1 MTLLCKLDA
10 ALERVEEVFIGAL
23 LIASSFVLFINVV
36 ARYGFNDS
44 FTWAEELK
52 RYAIVW
58 MVFIGSSLAARK
70 GAHISV
76 DVLWRVLGDHPARR
90 VLVVS
95 VDALCVLFSL
105 FLVVYGWDLVAQ
117 AREFGQVTASLQVP
131 LWTVQLAI
139 PVGGALMALRFAQ
152 HLFAEVAGR
161 AANSSLEISG

>member
-1 MTLLCKLDA
+1 MTLLCKLDVA
-10 ALERVEEVFIGAL
+10 FSRIEEAFIGVL
-23 LIASSFVLFINVV
+23 LIAASFILFANVV

-44 FTWAEELK
+44 FPWAEELT

-58 MVFIGSSLAARK
+58 MVFVGGSLAARK

-76 DVLWRVLGDHPARR
+76 DVLWRVLGDHPARK

-95 VDALCVLFSL
+95 VDFLCVLFSL

-117 AREFGQVTASLQVP
+117 AREFGQVTPSLQVP

-139 PVGGALMALRFAQ
+139 PVSGVLMAVRFTQ
-152 HLFAEVAGR
+152 HLFAEISGR
-161 AANSSLEISG
+161 AKKSSIEILG